1 MSLDS
6 ATRFA
11 NPFPGLRPFRSDE
24 SHLFF
29 GRESQIDTVLNRLR
43 QNRFLA
49 VVGSSGSGKSSLVQ
63 AGLLPALYGGLP
75 TQFGAFWRI
84 AVLRPGD
91 DPIANLATALNDP
104 EVFGAF
110 SADELPIQMAITQT
124 VLSRGPKGLINV
136 VSQARLEADENV
148 LIVVDQFE
156 ELFRFQQSSDR
167 MDAADQA
174 AAFVKLLVEA
184 AQHPE
189 LPIYL
194 LLTMRSDYLGDCT
207 RFPDLP
213 ELMTDRQYLIPRMTR
228 EQLQRAI
235 EGPVAVR
242 EARMTPSLVNRL
254 LNDVG
259 EDPDQLPVLQH
270 ALMRT
275 WEKWKDDNQLENP
288 LDIPHYLC
296 TGGMEAALS
305 LHANEIYDGLPSD
318 EDRRIAELLFKC
330 LTELASDSRG
340 IRRPA
345 PLREVCAITSMP
357 PERVIP
363 VVDAFREPGR
373 TFLMPGAEV
382 RLHEESMLD
391 LSHESLMRVWDRLK
405 RWVEEEGDSAR
416 IYRRLHQSVPLY
428 GEAPLANPELA
439 VDEAWLQRWQP
450 NAAWARRYGGG
461 FEETIAFL
469 QRSIRA
475 REEDEEEKRR
485 QLRLQLQRKEQQL
498 IDQRRRKTLYKFAL
512 IGLGSLMLF
521 VIVLAAMA
529 LGYYRRAIRAEVA
542 SFIDA
547 SRRFT
552 SIGDHERALGQMLI
566 AAGSVEAAKRVSFL
580 TPIQSF
586 FSGPAL
592 DPALELQVSLML
604 ARQIE
609 DFRPIEFRWFP
620 ERGSGQIYSLAFS
633 PDGQRVASGG
643 ENNTLMLWS
652 IGKKEPERLQPRVRV
667 PSAGED
673 APRPAG
679 LLPILRGLAFSP
691 DGRYLAASSTDGTVS
706 LWELT
711 PGVPPRLLRDD
722 LPARGTWGA
731 LLAFNATGRW
741 LAIASK
747 EGGGIRLVDVTRSVP
762 DRVWSPHNDRITG
775 LSFSGDRDDPRLA
788 TSSQDG
794 RLLFWDLAGRQLAAW
809 EGLPGRPVI
818 SFSPDGRLLGIA
830 SRCRGLPP
838 IVQFLDAHAS
848 SRRVI
853 ASTPGSVSGNCDGQ
867 PIEQNY
873 VAASFTRSGVFST
886 SSMDGSLRLW
896 RPMGSHP
903 DRIEKVATMTGDRRR
918 FTNVRLS
925 PDGRVFVSSSP
936 AGSTITVRRVG
947 GLCHACLPG
956 GEGPF
961 TALRLTSDG
970 LGVGAVNAHGSV
982 FHWDLRGSATASG
995 ATLRSAKGPDTKLLD
1010 LTFAPAGDA
1019 ITTMAATGELQRWRL
1034 GFHGG
1039 PAAVA
1044 KLPHAVAASFSPDG
1058 QQVATL
1064 PEGASAPSLWTIAG
1078 IARKPL
1084 RPPAKATDEETVGE
1098 GARQTAGAS
1107 GRLAF
1112 SSQPLTLFLVPDQA
1126 PTQRRVWSWSLPG
1139 GKRHAPLEILSD
1151 APSALERP
1159 QPAFTIANARIDPRT
1174 RIMFTANTNGTVGLW
1189 DLQKKFELLVPI
1201 DTDWEAL
1208 SAVAV
1213 RDDGRSVALAGRN
1226 NRIQIFSLD
1235 LDSLADQGCK
1245 VLRESLVGQDKASR
1259 LVQNLEVCSSP
1270 RTWLKALFR
1279 LSTS

>member
-1 MSLDS
+1 MSLAA
-6 ATRFA
+6 ATRLA

-49 VVGSSGSGKSSLVQ
+49 VVGSSGSGKSSLVR
-63 AGLLPALYGGLP
+63 AGLLSALYGGLS

-110 SADELPIQMAITQT
+110 SADELPIQMAITET
-124 VLSRGPKGLINV
+124 VLSRGPKGLIEV

-242 EARMTPSLVNRL
+242 GARMTPSLVNRL

-259 EDPDQLPVLQH
+259 DDPDQLPLLQH

-275 WEKWKDDNQLENP
+275 WEKWRDDNKLGNP
-288 LDIPHYLC
+288 LDIPHYLS

-305 LHANEIYDGLPSD
+305 LHADEIYDSLPSE

-345 PLREVCAITSMP
+345 PLREVCAVTSMP
-357 PERVIP
+357 SERVIP

-382 RLHEESMLD
+382 GLREESMLD

-475 REEDEEEKRR
+475 REEGEEEKRR
-485 QLRLQLQRKEQQL
+485 QFRLQLQQKEQQL
-498 IDQRRRKTLYKFAL
+498 IEQRRRKTFYKFAL

-521 VIVLAAMA
+521 VIGLAALA

-542 SFIDA
+542 SFID
-547 SRRFT
+547 T
-552 SIGDHERALGQMLI
+552 SHRLTSVGEHERALREMLI

-609 DFRPIEFRWFP
+609 DFRPIKFRWFL
-620 ERGSGQIYSLAFS
+620 ERQSGQVYSLAFS

-643 ENNTLMLWS
+643 EKNTLLLWS
-652 IGKKEPERLQPRVRV
+652 IDKNEPDRLV
-667 PSAGED
+667 PPVDHTAG
-673 APRPAG
+673 AAVQRSV
-679 LLPILRGLAFSP
+679 PILRSLAFSP
-691 DGRYLAASSTDGTVS
+691 DGQHLAASSTNGIVYVWKLPPS
-706 LWELT
+706 
-711 PGVPPRLLRDD
+711 GSPRLLREVVTA
-722 LPARGTWGA
+722 PNNWGS

-747 EGGGIRLVDVTRSVP
+747 EDGEIRLVDPTKP
-762 DRVWSPHNDRITG
+762 ILDRVWSHPNKRITG
-775 LSFSGDRDDPRLA
+775 LSFSGDRDNPRLA
-788 TSSQDG
+788 TASQDG
-794 RLLFWDLAGRQLAAW
+794 RLLIWDLAGRQLDTLP
-809 EGLPGRPVI
+809 GLPGRPVI

-830 SRCRGLPP
+830 SRCKGFPP
-838 IVQFLDAHAS
+838 IVKFLDAEAP

-853 ASTPGSVSGNCDGQ
+853 ASTPDSVPTVCDAQ

-873 VAASFTRSGVFST
+873 VVASFTRSGVFST

-896 RPMGSHP
+896 RQMDSDRG
-903 DRIEKVATMTGDRRR
+903 RIEKRATLVGDRRR

-925 PDGRVFVSSSP
+925 PDGEHFVSSSP

-947 GLCHACLPG
+947 DLCQACLPRSA
-956 GEGPF
+956 GPF
-961 TALRLTSDG
+961 TALRFTSDG

-982 FHWDLRGSATASG
+982 FHWDLRSSATASG
-995 ATLRSAKGPDTKLLD
+995 ATLRSAKSPNLRLLD

-1019 ITTMAATGELQRWRL
+1019 ITTLAATGELQRWRL
-1034 GFHGG
+1034 GSHVG
-1039 PAAVA
+1039 PATVA
-1044 KLPHAVAASFSPDG
+1044 KLPLPPAVAASFSPDG

-1064 PEGASAPSLWTIAG
+1064 PEGAKTPSLWTIAG
-1078 IARKPL
+1078 KPMKHPL
-1084 RPPAKATDEETVGE
+1084 PEAAVPDEGPVGKGAT
-1098 GARQTAGAS
+1098 QKAGAS

-1112 SSQPLTLFLVPDQA
+1112 SRQPLTLFLGPDQV
-1126 PTQRRVWSWSLPG
+1126 PTQRRVWSWTLPG
-1139 GKRHAPLEILSD
+1139 GKSQAPLMIPFD
-1151 APSALERP
+1151 PPSALERP
-1159 QPAFTIANARIDPRT
+1159 QPAFTIKNARIDPLTRT
-1174 RIMFTANTNGTVGLW
+1174 MLTANTNGTVGLW
-1189 DLQKKFELLVPI
+1189 DLQNHFKALVLI
-1201 DTDWEAL
+1201 DSDREPL

-1235 LDSLADQGCK
+1235 LDSLADSGCK
-1245 VLRESLVGQDKASR
+1245 VLRESLVGQDKASK
-1259 LVQNLEVCSSP
+1259 LVQGLEVCSSP
-1270 RTWLKALFR
+1270 RSWLKALFR
-1279 LSTS
+1279 LSSS

>member
-1 MSLDS
+1 MSLAA
-6 ATRFA
+6 ATRLA

-49 VVGSSGSGKSSLVQ
+49 VVGSSGSGKSSLVR
-63 AGLLPALYGGLP
+63 AGLLPALYGGLS

-110 SADELPIQMAITQT
+110 SADELPIQMAITET
-124 VLSRGPKGLINV
+124 VLSRGPKGLIEV

-242 EARMTPSLVNRL
+242 GARMTPSLVNRL

-259 EDPDQLPVLQH
+259 DDPDQLPLLQH

-275 WEKWKDDNQLENP
+275 WEKWRDDNKLGNP
-288 LDIPHYLC
+288 LDIPHYLS

-305 LHANEIYDGLPSD
+305 LHADEIYDSLPSE

-345 PLREVCAITSMP
+345 PLREVCAVTSMP
-357 PERVIP
+357 SERVIP

-382 RLHEESMLD
+382 GLREESMLD

-475 REEDEEEKRR
+475 REEGEEEKRR
-485 QLRLQLQRKEQQL
+485 QFRLQLQQKEQQL
-498 IDQRRRKTLYKFAL
+498 IEQRRRKTFYKFAL

-521 VIVLAAMA
+521 VIGLAALA

-542 SFIDA
+542 SFIDT
-547 SRRFT
+547 SRRLT
-552 SIGDHERALGQMLI
+552 SVGEHELALREMLI

-609 DFRPIEFRWFP
+609 DFRPIKFRWFL
-620 ERGSGQIYSLAFS
+620 ERQSGQVYSLAFS

-652 IGKKEPERLQPRVRV
+652 IGKNEPDRLVPPVRV
-667 PSAGED
+667 PTAG
-673 APRPAG
+673 AAVPRSV
-679 LLPILRGLAFSP
+679 PILRSLAFSP
-691 DGRYLAASSTDGTVS
+691 DGQRLAVSSTDGTVYVWKLPPS
-706 LWELT
+706 
-711 PGVPPRLLRDD
+711 GSPRLLREV
-722 LPARGTWGA
+722 LTARNNWGS

-747 EGGGIRLVDVTRSVP
+747 ENGEIRLVDPTGSDP
-762 DRVWSPHNDRITG
+762 DRVWSPHKERITG
-775 LSFSGDRDDPRLA
+775 LSFSGDRDNPRLA
-788 TSSQDG
+788 TASQDG
-794 RLLFWDLAGRQLAAW
+794 RLLIWDLAGRQLAAW

-818 SFSPDGRLLGIA
+818 SFSRDGHILGIA
-830 SRCRGLPP
+830 SRCKGIPP
-838 IVQFLDAHAS
+838 IVQFLDAEAP

-853 ASTPGSVSGNCDGQ
+853 ASTPGSVPANCDGQ

-873 VAASFTRSGVFST
+873 VVASFTSSGVFST

-896 RPMGSHP
+896 RPMASHP
-903 DRIEKVATMTGDRRR
+903 DRIEKMATLVGDRRR

-925 PDGRVFVSSSP
+925 PDGRRFVSSSP

-947 GLCHACLPG
+947 DLCQACLPG

-961 TALRLTSDG
+961 TALRFTSDG

-982 FHWDLRGSATASG
+982 FHWDLRGSATPSG
-995 ATLRSAKGPDTKLLD
+995 TTLRGVKGPDTKLLD

-1019 ITTMAATGELQRWRL
+1019 ITTLAATGELQRWRL
-1034 GFHGG
+1034 GSHGG
-1039 PAAVA
+1039 PATVA
-1044 KLPHAVAASFSPDG
+1044 KLPPAVAARFSPDG

-1064 PEGASAPSLWTIAG
+1064 LEGASAPSLWTIAG
-1078 IARKPL
+1078 VAGKPL
-1084 RPPAKATDEETVGE
+1084 RPPAAAPDEETVGK
-1098 GARQTAGAS
+1098 GATQAAGAS
-1107 GRLAF
+1107 GPLAF
-1112 SSQPLTLFLVPDQA
+1112 SRQPLTLFLVPDQA
-1126 PTQRRVWSWSLPG
+1126 PTQRRVWSWTLPG
-1139 GKRHAPLEILSD
+1139 GKPQAPLVIPSD
-1151 APSALERP
+1151 PPSALERP
-1159 QPAFTIANARIDPRT
+1159 QPAFTIANAQIYPRT
-1174 RIMFTANTNGTVGLW
+1174 RTMLTANTNGTVGLW
-1189 DLQKKFELLVPI
+1189 DLQKQFKALVPI

-1245 VLRESLVGQDKASR
+1245 VLRESLVGQDRASR
-1259 LVQNLEVCSSP
+1259 LVQDLEVCSSP
-1270 RTWLKALFR
+1270 RSWLKALFR
-1279 LSTS
+1279 LSSS